1 MTAKT
6 LQARRFKLEDV
17 SSFFEAAANHRVAD
31 ISEALLLA
39 FLIQTIPN
47 NPTCEEVV
55 RRGMRH
61 LNTRNDL
68 SFAKTSNAMH

>member
-1 MTAKT
+1 MPNDRQDASSWRTF
-6 LQARRFKLEDV
+6 QA
-17 SSFFEAAANHRVAD
+17 FEAAANRRVAD

-47 NPTCEEVV
+47 NPTCEAVV